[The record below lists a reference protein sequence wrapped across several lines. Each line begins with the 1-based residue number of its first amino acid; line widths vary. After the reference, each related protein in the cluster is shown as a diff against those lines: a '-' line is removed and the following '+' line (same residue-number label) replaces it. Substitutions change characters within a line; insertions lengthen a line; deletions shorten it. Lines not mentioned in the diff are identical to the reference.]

1 MSDQMRTTVETMEA
15 TSRRV
20 SDVRTDIQGLL
31 STLKGDVDGIRGG
44 WEGSA
49 AIAFHNLMER
59 WDASATKLGQ
69 ALEGISENIKANS
82 VQFDTTQQDHTA
94 SITNVASSLNI

>member
-20 SDVRTDIQGLL
+20 SDVRSEIQGLL
-31 STLKGDVDGIRGG
+31 STLKGEVDGVRGG

-49 AIAFHNLMER
+49 AIAFQSLMER
-59 WDASATKLGQ
+59 WDGSATKLNQ
-69 ALEGISENIKANS
+69 ALEAISENIKSNS
-82 VQFDTTQQDHTA
+82 VSYDSAQQVHT
-94 SITNVASSLNI
+94 SSLNNVASSLNI

>member
-20 SDVRTDIQGLL
+20 SDVRAEIQGLL
-31 STLKGDVDGIRGG
+31 STLRGEVDGIRGG

-49 AIAFHNLMER
+49 AMAFQNLMER
-59 WDASATKLGQ
+59 WDASANNLNR
-69 ALEGISENIKANS
+69 ALESIGERIKSNS
-82 VQFDTTQQDHTA
+82 VSFDVAQQDHTS
-94 SITNVASSLNI
+94 SISGVANSLNI

>member
-20 SDVRTDIQGLL
+20 SDVRTEIQGLL
-31 STLKGDVDGIRGG
+31 STLKGEVDGIRGG

-49 AIAFHNLMER
+49 AIAFHSLMER
-59 WDASATKLGQ
+59 WDASAMKLNQ
-69 ALEGISENIKANS
+69 ALEAIGENIKSNS
-82 VQFDTTQQDHTA
+82 VSYDTAQQDHT
-94 SITNVASSLNI
+94 SSLNNVASSLNI

>member
-20 SDVRTDIQGLL
+20 SDVRTEIQGLL
-31 STLKGDVDGIRGG
+31 STLKGEVDGIRGG

-49 AIAFHNLMER
+49 AIAFHSLMER
-59 WDASATKLGQ
+59 WDASANKLGQ
-69 ALEGISENIKANS
+69 ALDAISENIKSNS
-82 VQFDTTQQDHTA
+82 VSYDTAQQDHT
-94 SITNVASSLNI
+94 SSLTNVASSLNI